1 MSSQR
6 QRHEAEEVDGR
17 SRRHTTLA
25 LLRLPLP
32 EHHYGG
38 LLQGFFH
45 VGKGKTLYFHCSSD
59 KRSGHIPYRD
69 SKLTHILQLS
79 LGGNART
86 AIICTMSPAQRHV
99 EQSRNALFFATCA
112 KEATNNAKV
121 NMMEKEMEELKK
133 QRDNAQ
139 SKLEELQK
147 KMGDNQPLF
156 CFWKR
161 NHLSEKKRLVHD
173 KGKKKLS
180 SHKEAPLLACKTK
193 EMGYAASVERFL
205 KLMAMVWAGNQVTK
219 ILRAGALLALR
230 SPDKATTRRSSHES
244 LRGSKQGSSGRD
256 GG

>member
-147 KMGDNQPLF
+147 KMGDNQP
-156 CFWKR
+156 
-161 NHLSEKKRLVHD
+161 
-173 KGKKKLS
+173 KLS

-193 EMGYAASVERFL
+193 EIPEVDGNGMG
-205 KLMAMVWAGNQVTK
+205 WQ
-219 ILRAGALLALR
+219 
-230 SPDKATTRRSSHES
+230 SSY
-244 LRGSKQGSSGRD
+244 
-256 GG
+256 

>member
-147 KMGDNQPLF
+147 KMGDNQPL
-156 CFWKR
+156 
-161 NHLSEKKRLVHD
+161 
-173 KGKKKLS
+173 
-180 SHKEAPLLACKTK
+180 ACKTK